1 MVAWLVRR
9 LVASIAIVFAVVT
22 LTFFVVHL
30 AQGTPCGGE
39 RPLPPDVCERELRV
53 FGYDKPLYVQYVKY
67 LAALVDGNMGYS
79 FGLHRPVAD
88 ALADAIPNTFILALA
103 ALLID
108 FALGLALGIY
118 QAVQAGR
125 FGDVAVGN
133 VALLVNS
140 MPVFWL
146 GLVLLLVFAQWLRW
160 FPAGGIHDPIL
171 CPRVDSPYCGLDFLW
186 HLTLPALTLGLV
198 GAAATARYQ
207 RAAML
212 EVIGQDYVRTA
223 RAKGLRERRVLL
235 VHALRNAL
243 LPIIT
248 LFGLAFPFLFT
259 GAVLIE
265 TVFAWPGMGRLAVTA
280 IFQRDYPVVT
290 GAALLT
296 STMVVLGNLIA
307 DALYAV
313 ADPRIRVRGE
323 TGGGGGGGGA

>member
-1 MVAWLVRR
+1 VRR
-9 LVASIAIVFAVVT
+9 VVASIAIVFAVVT

-212 EVIGQDYVRTA
+212 EVISQDYVRTA

-323 TGGGGGGGGA
+323 TGGGGGGGGGGA

>member
-1 MVAWLVRR
+1 MAAWLVRR
-9 LVASIAIVFAVVT
+9 LVASMAIVLAVVT
-22 LTFFVVHL
+22 ITFFVVHL

-39 RPLPPDVCERELRV
+39 RPLPPDVCDRERAV
-53 FGYDKPLYVQYVKY
+53 FGYDKPLPVQYVKY
-67 LAALVDGNMGYS
+67 LAALLHGKMGYS

-118 QAVQAGR
+118 QAVRAGR
-125 FGDVAVGN
+125 FGDVVAGN
-133 VALLVNS
+133 VALLINS

-160 FPAGGIHDPIL
+160 FPAGGPHNPIL
-171 CPRVDSPYCGLDFLW
+171 CPRVDSLYCLLDFLW

-198 GAAATARYQ
+198 GAASTARYQ
-207 RAAML
+207 RAAIL
-212 EVIGQDYVRTA
+212 EVVRQDYVRTA
-223 RAKGLRERRVLL
+223 RAKGLREQRVLL

-265 TVFAWPGMGRLAVTA
+265 TVFAWPGMGRLAVNA

-296 STMVVLGNLIA
+296 SAMVVLGNLLA

-313 ADPRIRVRGE
+313 ADPRIRVRGGE
-323 TGGGGGGGGA
+323 GGP

>member
-1 MVAWLVRR
+1 M
-9 LVASIAIVFAVVT
+9 AIVFAVVT
-22 LTFFVVHL
+22 ITFFVVHL

-39 RPLPPDVCERELRV
+39 RPLPPDVCERERAV
-53 FGYDKPLYVQYVKY
+53 FGYDKPLQVQYVKY
-67 LAALVDGNMGYS
+67 LAALLHGKMGYS

-88 ALADAIPNTFILALA
+88 ALADAIPNTFTLALA
-103 ALLID
+103 A
-108 FALGLALGIY
+108 
-118 QAVQAGR
+118 
-125 FGDVAVGN
+125 
-133 VALLVNS
+133 
-140 MPVFWL
+140 
-146 GLVLLLVFAQWLRW
+146 LLLVFAQWLRW
-160 FPAGGIHDPIL
+160 FPAGGITNPIL
-171 CPRVDSPYCGLDFLW
+171 CPRLDSPYCLLDFLW

-198 GAAATARYQ
+198 GAASTARYQ

-212 EVIGQDYVRTA
+212 EVVRQDYVRTA
-223 RAKGLRERRVLL
+223 RAKGLPERRALL

-265 TVFAWPGMGRLAVTA
+265 TVFAWPGMGRLAVNA

-296 STMVVLGNLIA
+296 SAMVVLGNLIA

-313 ADPRIRVRGE
+313 ADPRIRVRGGE
-323 TGGGGGGGGA
+323 GGP